1 MTRLRAFAHAAVL
14 FLGITGSM
22 IPMGAAVF
30 EESVPLATYGTGAAA
45 GAGWLALGTDRSRR
59 ERS

>member
-1 MTRLRAFAHAAVL
+1 MTRLRAFAHAAIL

-30 EESVPLATYGTGAAA
+30 EETVPLATYGAGVTA
-45 GAGWLALGTDRSRR
+45 GAGSLAFGTYRSSR

>member
-30 EESVPLATYGTGAAA
+30 DEVAPFATYGAGVTA
-45 GAGWLALGTDRSRR
+45 GAGWLAAGSYRGNR